1 MDLINCGSARAV
13 QIITYIKTQLK
24 RILETLAE
32 VVLRAQYVQEMLR
45 SAEPHTLLVGLQTSL
60 QSIDLATPETGQNA
74 GLQTVSPQ

>member
-1 MDLINCGSARAV
+1 MDLINCGSALAV
-13 QIITYIKTQLK
+13 QIIMYIKTQIK

-32 VVLRAQYVQEMLR
+32 VVLRAQHVQEMLR

-60 QSIDLATPETGQNA
+60 QGSDLATPETGQDA